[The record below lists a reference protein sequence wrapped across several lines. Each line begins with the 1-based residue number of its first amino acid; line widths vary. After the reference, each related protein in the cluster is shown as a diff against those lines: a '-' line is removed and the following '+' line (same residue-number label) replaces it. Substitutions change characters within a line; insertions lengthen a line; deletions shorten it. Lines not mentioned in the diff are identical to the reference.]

1 MLDAPP
7 VKILHISESDGG
19 GGAGVAAFR
28 MHSGLRALGHES
40 RMLVGRRLT
49 GSPEV
54 RSIKRGVGWRAADR
68 AFGEVFDR
76 FSLQYVFYPSSFGV
90 ARDPWF
96 TPADIVQLHNT
107 HGSYFSHSA
116 LPSLSRRKPVVWFLH
131 DQWAFTGHVAY
142 SYDCDRWRHGC
153 GSCPYLSEYPALA
166 RDRTAALWRWKRR
179 VYARSRLTLVT
190 PSRWLAGLVRKSPL
204 LARFPVHVV
213 PNGVDLEVFRPGARE
228 ALKSGLGLD
237 PARPVLLWVSA
248 DPNDRRKGADLV
260 SRLVGDAQLLTMGG
274 DVQGEAE
281 AARRYAAADALLL
294 PSRLDNLPNTA
305 VESIACGTPVAAFDV
320 GGVPEVVRPGETGV
334 LAPLGD
340 VAGLADAV
348 RRLIGDEELRGKAR
362 AVAEAEYSL
371 ELQARR
377 LAELYEGA
385 VRVGA

>member
-1 MLDAPP
+1 LN
-7 VKILHISESDGG
+7 VLHISESDGG

-28 MHSGLRALGHES
+28 MHEGLRALGHRS

-54 RSIKRGVGWRAADR
+54 RSIKRGPAWRAADR
-68 AFGEVFDR
+68 LTGALADAL
-76 FSLQYVFYPSSFGV
+76 SLQYVFYPSSFAV
-90 ARDPWF
+90 AGDPWF
-96 TPADIVQLHNT
+96 RGADVVQLHNT

-153 GSCPYLSEYPALA
+153 GSCPYPAEYPALR
-166 RDRTAALWRWKRR
+166 RDTTAALWRWKRR
-179 VYARSRLTLVT
+179 VYARSRLSVVA
-190 PSRWLAGLVRKSPL
+190 PSRWLAGLASASPL
-204 LARFPVHVV
+204 LGRFPAHVV
-213 PNGVDLEVFRPGARE
+213 PNGVDLEVFRPGDRR
-228 ALKSGLGLD
+228 ALRSGLGLD
-237 PARPVLLWVSA
+237 PDRPVVLWVSA
-248 DPNDRRKGADLV
+248 DRNDARKGADLV
-260 SRLVGDAQLLTMGG
+260 SALAGEAQLLTMGG
-274 DVQGEAE
+274 EVRSEAE
-281 AARRYAAADALLL
+281 AARRYAAADVLLL

-320 GGVPEVVRPGETGV
+320 GGVPEVVRPGETGA

-340 VAGLADAV
+340 VAGLAEAV
-348 RRLIGDEELRGKAR
+348 RRLVGDDELRLRAR

-377 LAELYEGA
+377 LAELYEDVA
-385 VRVGA
+385 RVNA